1 MNEQQKLRA
10 ERTRLEGEIKA
21 MHTAAEN
28 RAWTPDEEAKFS
40 ALEAQVQAIDTRL
53 LTIEEEVDMSV
64 STDSTPAPQQNS
76 LDEKIQSEVRKA
88 VENLVISRR
97 RTMPAPM
104 IVSDLDDKRAERD
117 RNLALRAWFLR
128 SEASS
133 EELAAARR
141 CQLDLRN
148 TRLQLRA
155 QSTSTT
161 AGGYTI
167 PQGFLAELESKRLFF
182 NTLRGVARV
191 IRTETGNTLPFP
203 TTDDTSNLANLT
215 AENTAPSATDI
226 TFGQVSLGA
235 YKLDSLVQVSNELL
249 RDSGLDLANE
259 IAAILGERIGR
270 KEAAFFATGTGSSQP
285 QGVVTGA
292 SAGATAATT
301 TTITLAN
308 IMSLVNS
315 LDFAYQ
321 QGASFMLHQSVWN
334 TILQLA
340 DSQNRPLFLDLING
354 NSPRLLGYPVVVNN
368 NMASSIA
375 SGNVTML
382 FGDFSKYY
390 IRQAGDL
397 EIIRMDERYADA
409 YQTGFMVVERVDAKV
424 AQSAAIKK
432 LTQPTTTTT
441 TGA

>member
-10 ERTRLEGEIKA
+10 ERTRLEGDMKA

-28 RAWTPDEEAKFS
+28 RAWTPEEEAKFS

-53 LTIEEEVDMSV
+53 LTIEEEIDMSV

-88 VENLVISRR
+88 VENLAISRR

-128 SEASS
+128 SEASV

-148 TRLQLRA
+148 TKLQLRA

-167 PQGFLAELESKRLFF
+167 PQGFLAELEAKRLFF
-182 NTLRGVARV
+182 NNLRGVARV

-375 SGNVTML
+375 ASAVTIL

-397 EIIRMDERYADA
+397 EIIRLDERYADA

-432 LTQPTTTTT
+432 LTQP
-441 TGA
+441 AA

>member
-10 ERTRLEGEIKA
+10 ERTRLEGDMKA

-28 RAWTPDEEAKFS
+28 RAWTPEEEAKFS

-88 VENLVISRR
+88 VENLAISRR

-128 SEASS
+128 SEASV

-148 TRLQLRA
+148 TKLQLRA

-167 PQGFLAELESKRLFF
+167 PQGFLAELEAKRLFF
-182 NTLRGVARV
+182 NNLRGVARV

-375 SGNVTML
+375 ASAVTIL

-397 EIIRMDERYADA
+397 EIIRLDERYADA

-432 LTQPTTTTT
+432 LTQP
-441 TGA
+441 AS

>member
-10 ERTRLEGEIKA
+10 ERTRLEGDMKA

-28 RAWTPDEEAKFS
+28 RAWTPEEEAKFS

-76 LDEKIQSEVRKA
+76 LEEKIQSEVRKA
-88 VENLVISRR
+88 VENLAISRR

-128 SEASS
+128 SEASV

-148 TRLQLRA
+148 TKLQLRA

-167 PQGFLAELESKRLFF
+167 PQGFLAELEAKRLFF
-182 NTLRGVARV
+182 NNLRGVARV

-375 SGNVTML
+375 ASAVTIL

-397 EIIRMDERYADA
+397 EIIRLDERYADA

-432 LTQPTTTTT
+432 LTQP
-441 TGA
+441 AA

>member
-10 ERTRLEGEIKA
+10 ERTRLEGEIKS

-28 RAWTPDEEAKFS
+28 RAWTPEEEAKFS

-76 LDEKIQSEVRKA
+76 LDEKIQAEVRKA
-88 VENLVISRR
+88 VENLAISRR

-167 PQGFLAELESKRLFF
+167 PQGFLAELEAKRLFF
-182 NTLRGVARV
+182 NNLRGVARV

-375 SGNVTML
+375 ASAVTIL

-397 EIIRMDERYADA
+397 EIIRLDERYADA

-432 LTQPTTTTT
+432 LTQP
-441 TGA
+441 AS

>member
-10 ERTRLEGEIKA
+10 ERTRLEGEVKA
-21 MHTAAEN
+21 LHTAAEN
-28 RAWTPDEEAKFS
+28 RAWTPEEEAKFS

-64 STDSTPAPQQNS
+64 STDSTPAPQQNN

-88 VENLVISRR
+88 VENLAISRR

-148 TRLQLRA
+148 TKLQLRA

-167 PQGFLAELESKRLFF
+167 PQGFLAELEAKRLFF
-182 NTLRGVARV
+182 NNLRGVARV

-375 SGNVTML
+375 ASAVTIL

-397 EIIRMDERYADA
+397 EIIRLDERYADA

-432 LTQPTTTTT
+432 LTQP
-441 TGA
+441 AS

>member
-10 ERTRLEGEIKA
+10 ERTRLEGEVKA
-21 MHTAAEN
+21 LHTAAEN
-28 RAWTPDEEAKFS
+28 RAWTPEEEAKFS

-76 LDEKIQSEVRKA
+76 LEEKIQSEVRKA
-88 VENLVISRR
+88 VENLAISRR

-128 SEASS
+128 SEASV

-148 TRLQLRA
+148 TKLQLRA

-167 PQGFLAELESKRLFF
+167 PQGFLAELEAKRLFF
-182 NTLRGVARV
+182 NNLRGVARV

-375 SGNVTML
+375 ASAVTIL

-397 EIIRMDERYADA
+397 EIIRLDERYADA

-432 LTQPTTTTT
+432 LTQP
-441 TGA
+441 AA

>member
-10 ERTRLEGEIKA
+10 ERTRLEGEVKSLN
-21 MHTAAEN
+21 TAAEN
-28 RAWTPDEEAKFS
+28 RAWTPEEEAKV
-40 ALEAQVQAIDTRL
+40 AAIESQIQNIDFRL
-53 LTIEEEVDMSV
+53 MAIEESMDIPAEVEV
-64 STDSTPAPQQNS
+64 SSAEKNN
-76 LDEKIQSEVRKA
+76 LDEKIQNEVRKA
-88 VENLVISRR
+88 VENISISRR

-104 IVSDLDDKRAERD
+104 ITTDLDDKRAERD
-117 RNLALRAWFLR
+117 RVMALRAWCLGAQ
-128 SEASS
+128 ASN
-133 EELAAARR
+133 EELAAAKR
-141 CQLDLRN
+141 CQLDTRN
-148 TRLQLRA
+148 NKIQLRA
-155 QSTSTT
+155 QSTTTT
-161 AGGYTI
+161 AGGFTI
-167 PQGFLAELESKRLFF
+167 PQGFLAELEAKRLFF
-182 NTLRGVARV
+182 NNLRGVARV

-249 RDSGLDLANE
+249 RDSGLDLATE

-340 DSQNRPLFLDLING
+340 DSQNRPLFLDLVNG

-375 SGNVTML
+375 ASAITAL

-397 EIIRMDERYADA
+397 EIIRLDERYADA

-432 LTQPTTTTT
+432 LTQP
-441 TGA
+441 AA

>member
-10 ERTRLEGEIKA
+10 ERTRLEGEVKA
-21 MHTAAEN
+21 LHAGAEN
-28 RAWTPDEEAKFS
+28 RAWTPEEEAK
-40 ALEAQVQAIDTRL
+40 VNAIESQIQNIDFRL
-53 LTIEEEVDMSV
+53 MAIEEAMDM
-64 STDSTPAPQQNS
+64 PAEQPEESSIEKNG
-76 LDEKIQSEVRKA
+76 LEEKIQAEVRKA
-88 VENLVISRR
+88 IDSLAVSRR
-97 RTMPAPM
+97 RIMPAPM
-104 IVSDLDDKRAERD
+104 VVSDLDDKRAERE
-117 RNLALRAWFLR
+117 RGLALRAWFLGND
-128 SEASS
+128 ANA
-133 EELAAARR
+133 EEVGAARK
-141 CQLDLRN
+141 LGLNLRN
-148 TRLQLRA
+148 NKLTLRA
-155 QSTSTT
+155 QSTTTT

-167 PQGFLAELESKRLFF
+167 PQGFLAELESRRLFY

-203 TTDDTSNLANLT
+203 TTDDTSNVANLT
-215 AENTAPSATDI
+215 AENTAPSATDVV
-226 TFGQVSLGA
+226 FGQVSLGA

-249 RDSGLDLANE
+249 RDSGLDLASE
-259 IAAILGERIGR
+259 IASILGERIGR

-321 QGASFMLHQSVWN
+321 QGASFMMHQSVWN

-340 DSQNRPLFLDLING
+340 DSQNRPLFLDLLNG
-354 NSPRLLGYPVVVNN
+354 NGPRLLGYPVVVNN

-375 SGNVTML
+375 SAAITML

-397 EIIRMDERYADA
+397 EVIRMDERYADA

-424 AQSAAIKK
+424 AQSNAIKK
-432 LTQPTTTTT
+432 LTQPTATTTT
-441 TGA
+441 T

>member
-10 ERTRLEGEIKA
+10 ERTRLEGEMKS
-21 MHTAAEN
+21 MHAAAEN

-88 VENLVISRR
+88 VENLAISRR

-128 SEASS
+128 SEASV

-148 TRLQLRA
+148 TKLQLRA

-167 PQGFLAELESKRLFF
+167 PQGFLAELEAKRLFF
-182 NTLRGVARV
+182 NNLRGVARV

-375 SGNVTML
+375 ASAVTIL

-397 EIIRMDERYADA
+397 EIIRLDERYADA

-432 LTQPTTTTT
+432 LTQP
-441 TGA
+441 AS

>member
-10 ERTRLEGEIKA
+10 ERTRLEGEVKA

-28 RAWTPDEEAKFS
+28 RAWTPEEEAKVS
-40 ALEAQVQAIDTRL
+40 AIESQIQNIDFRL
-53 LTIEEEVDMSV
+53 MAIEEAMDMPAEQPEESSV
-64 STDSTPAPQQNS
+64 EKNN
-76 LDEKIQSEVRKA
+76 LDEKIQAEVRKA
-88 VENLVISRR
+88 VENLAISRR

-182 NTLRGVARV
+182 NTLRGVSRV

-203 TTDDTSNLANLT
+203 TTDDTSNVANLT

-249 RDSGLDLANE
+249 RDSGLDLANLR
-259 IAAILGERIGR
+259 ALSPAR
-270 KEAAFFATGTGSSQP
+270 QP
-285 QGVVTGA
+285 A
-292 SAGATAATT
+292 
-301 TTITLAN
+301 
-308 IMSLVNS
+308 
-315 LDFAYQ
+315 
-321 QGASFMLHQSVWN
+321 
-334 TILQLA
+334 
-340 DSQNRPLFLDLING
+340 RPLPPRRP
-354 NSPRLLGYPVVVNN
+354 SPWRTSCRWSTRWISRTSKVRHSCCIRACGTRSCNWPT
-368 NMASSIA
+368 ARTGRCSS
-375 SGNVTML
+375 T
-382 FGDFSKYY
+382 
-390 IRQAGDL
+390 
-397 EIIRMDERYADA
+397 
-409 YQTGFMVVERVDAKV
+409 
-424 AQSAAIKK
+424 
-432 LTQPTTTTT
+432 
-441 TGA
+441 

>member
-10 ERTRLEGEIKA
+10 ERTRLEGEVKA
-21 MHTAAEN
+21 LHTAAEN
-28 RAWTPDEEAKFS
+28 RAWTPEEEAKFS

-88 VENLVISRR
+88 VENLAISRR

-128 SEASS
+128 SEASV

-148 TRLQLRA
+148 TKLQLRA

-167 PQGFLAELESKRLFF
+167 PQGFLAELEAKRLFF
-182 NTLRGVARV
+182 NNLRGVARV

-375 SGNVTML
+375 ASAVTIL

-397 EIIRMDERYADA
+397 EIIRLDERYADA

-432 LTQPTTTTT
+432 LTQP
-441 TGA
+441 AA

>member
-10 ERTRLEGEIKA
+10 ERTRLEGEIKS

-28 RAWTPDEEAKFS
+28 RAWTPEEEAKFS

-76 LDEKIQSEVRKA
+76 LDEKIQAEVRKA
-88 VENLVISRR
+88 VENLAISRR

-128 SEASS
+128 SEASV

-148 TRLQLRA
+148 TKLQLRA

-167 PQGFLAELESKRLFF
+167 PQGFLAELEAKRLFF
-182 NTLRGVARV
+182 NNLRGVARV

-375 SGNVTML
+375 ASAVTIL

-397 EIIRMDERYADA
+397 EIIRLDERYADA

-432 LTQPTTTTT
+432 LTQP
-441 TGA
+441 AS

>member
-10 ERTRLEGEIKA
+10 ERTRLEGEVKA

-28 RAWTPDEEAKFS
+28 RAWTPEEEAKVS
-40 ALEAQVQAIDTRL
+40 AIESQIQNIDFRL
-53 LTIEEEVDMSV
+53 MAIEEAMDMPAEQPEESSV
-64 STDSTPAPQQNS
+64 EKNN
-76 LDEKIQSEVRKA
+76 LDEKIQAEVRKA
-88 VENLVISRR
+88 VENLAISRR

-182 NTLRGVARV
+182 NTLRGVSRV

-203 TTDDTSNLANLT
+203 TTDDTSNVANLT

>member
-10 ERTRLEGEIKA
+10 ERTRLEGDMKA

-28 RAWTPDEEAKFS
+28 RAWTPEEEAKFS

-64 STDSTPAPQQNS
+64 STDSTPAPQQNN

-88 VENLVISRR
+88 VENLAISRR

-128 SEASS
+128 SEASV

-148 TRLQLRA
+148 TKLQLRA

-167 PQGFLAELESKRLFF
+167 PQGFLAELEAKRLFF
-182 NTLRGVARV
+182 NNLRGVARV

-375 SGNVTML
+375 ASAVTIL

-397 EIIRMDERYADA
+397 EIIRLDERYADA

-432 LTQPTTTTT
+432 LTQP
-441 TGA
+441 AA